1 MYEAFSNSVQSNK
14 LSYFGLVRF
23 ELSSHSFFASSESL
37 AREVGSALLQSIK
50 YSPDI
55 PLTCGCNAT

>member
-1 MYEAFSNSVQSNK
+1 MLACMKLTLVK
-14 LSYFGLVRF
+14 PLSYFGLVR
-23 ELSSHSFFASSESL
+23 LKLNSHSFFASSESL
-37 AREVGSALLQSIK
+37 AREAGVPLLLSIK